1 MMISLIILS
10 LVLLGFV
17 IISMVMGVGMIQD
30 EEVVP
35 GSCCILMSFVGIA
48 GMFGMW
54 GL

>member
-1 MMISLIILS
+1 MMISLIIFS

-30 EEVVP
+30 EEV
-35 GSCCILMSFVGIA
+35 GSGCCCILLSLTAIA
-48 GMFGMW
+48 CVLGMW